1 MDGAGREAVVLC
13 FRNRWRVTAGRGTC
27 AVAERVR
34 SFCAAALFG
43 SICLSAVPA
52 LAIDGTW
59 TGTTNNDWNTDTN
72 WSPGPTPNN
81 IASFANNGAP
91 TTVSIGGLNSINT
104 IQFTSVAPALS
115 FTFHGVRPHVAT
127 INSVRST
134 YKPS

>member
-1 MDGAGREAVVLC
+1 MDGAGPEAVGLC
-13 FRNRWRVTAGRGTC
+13 FRNRWRVTAGRGPC
-27 AVAERVR
+27 GVAERVR

-52 LAIDGTW
+52 LAIDGPW

-91 TTVSIGGLNSINT
+91 TTVSIGGPNSIKS
-104 IQFTSVAPALS
+104 IQFAPGPQAHF